1 MSLNI
6 ALNAGLSGV
15 LAHQKQVEVTG
26 NNIANVNT
34 PGYSRQT
41 LTVSPGRAIDIRGLL
56 LGQGVDA
63 RTVNREYDN
72 FVAGRLVDQ
81 NDILGKESAQS
92 GPLAEIE
99 RVLGIGD
106 NSLASEIESFFGAW
120 HDLSANPG
128 SSVEREQVI
137 YKGEN
142 MLSAFSQAESGLVDV
157 RGNLNDSLNAEV
169 NAINL
174 KLQEVAE
181 LNANIKDKQSLGHVA
196 NTDLDRRDVL
206 VNELSKILGV
216 QSFETGS
223 GQIGLQLPGGVP
235 LVQGKNAMSF
245 EAYYDG
251 GDLQVQIRAGNI
263 TLDTDRTN
271 FGGKFQGL
279 MELRDKF
286 IPQLEKDLDELRYG
300 IVTNVNAQH
309 ERGYSLDGE
318 TGISFFSRPLSYQ
331 SDSGF
336 ADAGDL
342 SLDEGTIEV
351 NGVSI
356 DITIADE
363 NNSLNGIR
371 DAINNADAGVI
382 ASVVSDGND
391 YYLDLT
397 PKEKGAE
404 IIFDFSDIAD
414 FNGMAFNEAG
424 TDEISVAIDSTS
436 RIAAAG
442 VTQGSPGDNV
452 NSLAIHALSSSE
464 LIDGGQTFVDAYGR
478 IAATVGTE
486 ARRNTMASRGAA
498 DTMNQLENL
507 RESMVGVSLEQ
518 EMVNLTLFQ
527 RGFEASSRFVQT
539 IDEMMATLIGLK
551 R

>member
-6 ALNAGLSGV
+6 ALHAGLSGV

-41 LTVSPGRAIDIRGLL
+41 LTVSPGKAIDIRGLL
-56 LGQGVDA
+56 LGQGVDV
-63 RTVNREYDN
+63 RTVDREYDN
-72 FVAGRLVDQ
+72 FVAGRLADQ
-81 NDILGKESAQS
+81 NDTLGKETAQS

-99 RVLGIGD
+99 RILGIGE
-106 NSLASEIESFFGAW
+106 NSLASEIEGFFGAW

-128 SSVEREQVI
+128 GSVEREQVI

-142 MLSAFSQAESGLVDV
+142 LLSAFSQIEAGLVDV

-169 NAINL
+169 NGINL

-181 LNANIKDKQSLGHVA
+181 LNANIKDKLALGHVA
-196 NTDLDRRDVL
+196 NNDLDRRDIL
-206 VNELSKILGV
+206 VNELSEILGV

-251 GDLQVQIRAGNI
+251 GNLQVQIRAGNI

-271 FGGKFQGL
+271 FGGKFEGL

-286 IPQLEKDLDELRYG
+286 IPELEQDLDKLRSG
-300 IVTNVNAQH
+300 IVTHVNAQH
-309 ERGYSLDGE
+309 EAGYSLDGE
-318 TGISFFSRPLSYQ
+318 TGISFFS
-331 SDSGF
+331 
-336 ADAGDL
+336 
-342 SLDEGTIEV
+342 
-351 NGVSI
+351 
-356 DITIADE
+356 
-363 NNSLNGIR
+363 
-371 DAINNADAGVI
+371 
-382 ASVVSDGND
+382 
-391 YYLDLT
+391 
-397 PKEKGAE
+397 
-404 IIFDFSDIAD
+404 
-414 FNGMAFNEAG
+414 AG

-436 RIAAAG
+436 QIAAAG
-442 VTQGSPGDNV
+442 ITQGAPGDNV
-452 NSLAIHALSSSE
+452 NALAIHALSSNE
-464 LIDGGQTFVDAYGR
+464 LINGDHTFVDAYGR
-478 IAATVGTE
+478 IAAKVGTE
-486 ARRNTMASRGAA
+486 TSRNTMAAQGAA
-498 DTMNQLENL
+498 DTMTQLENL

-527 RGFEASSRFVQT
+527 RGFEASARFVQT